1 MSKIIEKEVKYHITD
16 PIALIDKLKEQN
28 AIFSGYHLERTIRVD
43 KPGWE
48 LSNAGTFIR
57 LRSGFKNTL
66 TLKEARKKESE
77 VSERMEIEVEI
88 DDVGLCQKLLQEIGL
103 TESLIMEKYRMLWKI
118 KDTLITI
125 DELPFGIYA
134 EIEGS
139 IQSIKVISE
148 LLGLKYEERII
159 ITYWEIYEELMKASH
174 QKEYDP
180 NIVFQPDYVSKLLAD
195 E

>member
-1 MSKIIEKEVKYHITD
+1 MSKIIEKEVKYQITD
-16 PIALIDKLKEQN
+16 PIALISRLKEQN
-28 AIFSGYHLERTIRVD
+28 AVFSGYHLERTIRVD

-48 LSNAGTFIR
+48 LSKAGTFIR

-66 TLKEARKKESE
+66 TLKKARKEGSE

-88 DDVGLCQKLLQEIGL
+88 DDVSLCQKLLQEIGM

-118 KDTLITI
+118 KDTQITI
-125 DELPFGIYA
+125 DELPFGIFA

-148 LLGLKYEERII
+148 LLGLSYDERII
-159 ITYWEIYEELMKASH
+159 ITYWEIYEERMKAGN
-174 QKEYDP
+174 QKDYAP
-180 NIVFQPDYVSKLLAD
+180 NILFEPDYVSRLLAD